1 MTPFYIILDGFCN
14 IYVWKYLYTSTL
26 DSYFKQMNFI
36 VRETSSLSKT
46 TKKRNI
52 HYKRGK
58 QFPNS
63 INTSLSRRA
72 FCESAPSPTTTTR
85 VCNVYGAKINGFYA
99 AFAKIFTATAVIVD
113 IIYLNV
119 VFAWALL
126 TMHIT
131 HDNVNATNEDIFA
144 KMVSIYTLTDRKNKR
159 NVFGHRHIYM
169 YTIYKSEATTTING
183 FLVFFMYIFVNLW
196 K

>member
-1 MTPFYIILDGFCN
+1 MYGRHL
-14 IYVWKYLYTSTL
+14 LYP
-26 DSYFKQMNFI
+26 KRQ
-36 VRETSSLSKT
+36 
-46 TKKRNI
+46 KKGTYTI
-52 HYKRGK
+52 KGEK

-119 VFAWALL
+119 VFAWAWAVLTLL